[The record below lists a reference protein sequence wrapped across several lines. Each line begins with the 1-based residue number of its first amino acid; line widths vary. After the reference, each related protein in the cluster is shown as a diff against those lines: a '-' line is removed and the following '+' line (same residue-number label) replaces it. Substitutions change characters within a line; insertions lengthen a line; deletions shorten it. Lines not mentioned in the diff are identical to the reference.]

1 MPDPRFF
8 DARGPISLGDLALLT
23 GATLVNPKWADRTIE
38 GVAPLGRADDLSV
51 SYLMDRR
58 FLPDLAETR
67 AGACFVST
75 SFADNGPA
83 DCAMLLTTEPQAAY
97 TRAAAHLHHPRVHL
111 GVDAKIH
118 PDAELEEG
126 VIVGSGVVIGPGAKI
141 GSGTEIAPNAVVG
154 PGVCIGRDCRI
165 GSNVTIGF
173 ALIGDRVRILAGAV
187 IGEAGF
193 GVAASASGAIDAP
206 QLGRVILQDGVTVGA
221 CSCIDRGAW
230 DDTVIGENT
239 KIDNLVQIGH
249 NVRIGCNSVLAAQA
263 GIAGS
268 VVIGDGVQFGGK
280 AGTGDHLVIADR
292 VRLAAGALTMRD
304 IPAGETWCGVP
315 AKPIRKFM
323 REIAWLARKAE
334 ARERATAHE

>member
-1 MPDPRFF
+1 MPDPRFY
-8 DARGPISLGDLALLT
+8 DSRGPISLGDLAQLT
-23 GATLVNPKWADRTIE
+23 GAVLVDPKLAHRTIG
-38 GVAPLGRADDLSV
+38 GVAPLARADAHSV

-58 FLPDLAETR
+58 FLSDLTQTYA
-67 AGACFVST
+67 AACFT
-75 SFADNGPA
+75 SAEFAGEGPA
-83 DCAMLLTTEPQAAY
+83 DCAILVTAEPQAAY
-97 TRAAAHLHHPRVHL
+97 TRAAAHLHHPRIHL
-111 GVDAKIH
+111 GAEVRVH

-126 VIVGSGVVIGPGAKI
+126 VIVGSGVVIGPGVKI
-141 GSGTEIAPNAVVG
+141 GSGTEIAANAVIG
-154 PGVCIGRDCRI
+154 PGVAIGRDCRV
-165 GSNVTIGF
+165 GANVSIGF
-173 ALIGDRVRILAGAV
+173 ALIGDRVRILSGAV

-193 GVAASASGAIDAP
+193 GVAVSAAGAIDAP
-206 QLGRVILQDGVTVGA
+206 QLGRAILQDGVTVGA
-221 CSCIDRGAW
+221 CSCVDRGAW

-239 KIDNLVQIGH
+239 KVDNLVQIAH
-249 NVRIGCNSVLAAQA
+249 NVRIGRNCVLAAQT

-292 VRLAAGALTMRD
+292 ARLAAGALTMRD

-334 ARERATAHE
+334 ARERAGAHE